1 MFPYSIFLVFQH
13 STDPKYSILLLAM
26 MTKLDAYDD
35 DINYCLFFRWTVY
48 GAGKDHAVLNKRVE
62 CGGTELQGLCYGIPP
77 PRGLQAGIENLILS
91 IKHLNSYT
99 SPQTAMCMHTH
110 FLSQT
115 TPKKRVGKLP
125 ILIGNYK
132 GKISHLCRKNLVSTD
147 GQHNTALKS

>member
-1 MFPYSIFLVFQH
+1 MSWTLIQVT
-13 STDPKYSILLLAM
+13 SKNETR
-26 MTKLDAYDD
+26 
-35 DINYCLFFRWTVY
+35 FFSSK
-48 GAGKDHAVLNKRVE
+48 GD
-62 CGGTELQGLCYGIPP
+62 GGGGGGGGE
-77 PRGLQAGIENLILS
+77 RDAGIENLILS

-132 GKISHLCRKNLVSTD
+132 GKISYLCRKNLVSTD

>member
-1 MFPYSIFLVFQH
+1 MKIFPYTRHQLGQLSRILFSVTVLEKMRFLVSWTLIQVT
-13 STDPKYSILLLAM
+13 SKNETR
-26 MTKLDAYDD
+26 
-35 DINYCLFFRWTVY
+35 FFSSK
-48 GAGKDHAVLNKRVE
+48 GE
-62 CGGTELQGLCYGIPP
+62 GGGGG
-77 PRGLQAGIENLILS
+77 RDAGIENLILS
-91 IKHLNSYT
+91 IKHLNSDT

>member
-1 MFPYSIFLVFQH
+1 MKIFPLTRHQLGYLSRILFSVTVLEKMRFLVSWSPQRMKP
-13 STDPKYSILLLAM
+13 D
-26 MTKLDAYDD
+26 
-35 DINYCLFFRWTVY
+35 FFLRK
-48 GAGKDHAVLNKRVE
+48 GR
-62 CGGTELQGLCYGIPP
+62 GGGG
-77 PRGLQAGIENLILS
+77 RDAGIENLILS